1 MLKYQIN
8 RRQVQ
13 SQRQLLDI
21 DRVEM
26 VDFPSETGD
35 KSLMIFYYPTDKD
48 YKFEEGQELE
58 IQVNCET
65 NNNNDLNST
74 TYTYKDTYTLL
85 KVNQEKGLFTCQV
98 DKYYDLQLHSF
109 NRQSVVLTVIEY
121 VQNSTYP
128 IKGNYYSFN
137 GRYYKCIKTSDT
149 PIDKSIEELKDEGYF
164 EDYNVDEERWYLY
177 FDQPH
182 LFNPPIEER
191 EYTEG
196 SKELNYK
203 ITIFIDFSYI
213 GDKGIS
219 VNGLAELKCQ
229 YENPYELSYV
239 FDGSDETINKLRS
252 VVFTNEKQTEDND
265 LIFGDVNGLKVYR
278 ETPYFQKSVNSNF
291 LTNTNNIFIY
301 IEKPLYRISIPLSVN
316 FETNAYQSYILNEQ
330 YVEDERNK
338 SINKITDME
347 KDVYHPVIWDSSK
360 LDKNEDIVG
369 DYVDGINKEVDKIV
383 FNLHFR
389 QHRGD
394 DWLVEPDTYWNGCY
408 VDTNDNKV
416 KFIDEIEDYKKVN
429 YFSYNQIA
437 NQIAIDETEKDIYKD
452 IYRSKQPD
460 LLTYL
465 GFENS
470 DVRYQKNKLSRSFI
484 RIMFYDSMNPG
495 NQNLLYYSTI
505 FVDSGKLFGKYIN
518 HIEDTPYNSVVY
530 ETNEETE
537 IETINAEKSQTGLV
551 GIRVDREPTG
561 DLLKDE
567 DDVAFDNIDQVEELR
582 LSCQFTVQDKFQSKA
597 SSDGFYLYLWKD
609 NESGVI
615 PSDIYMKVEF
625 NHAGFGRT
633 IPFMMPFWDK
643 NKYEKMDDNAKPN
656 KKKGIKTFN
665 EILNDWNS
673 IKNDNGVWQCE
684 IKEEET
690 IKTINTDGQY
700 GARQYLKY
708 SYIHF
713 KYKYDKIHKQHIYYL
728 DDDFYGTDPKKGGV
742 HYKDNVMTIN
752 LYEAKMI

>member
-21 DRVEM
+21 DMVEM

-35 KSLMIFYYPTDKD
+35 KSLMIFYYPTDKE

-74 TYTYKDTYTLL
+74 TYTYKDTYTIL

-98 DKYYDLQLHSF
+98 DKYYDLQLDSF
-109 NRQSVVLTVIEY
+109 NRQSIVFTSIEY
-121 VQNSTYP
+121 VQNETYP
-128 IKGNYYSFN
+128 IKGNYYTAN
-137 GRYYKCIKTSDT
+137 GVYYKCIKTSDI
-149 PIDKSIEELKDEGYF
+149 PIDKPIEELASEGYF
-164 EDYNVDEERWYLY
+164 ENYNPDEERWYLY
-177 FDQPH
+177 FDEPH
-182 LFNPPIEER
+182 LFNPPIEES

-196 SKELNYK
+196 SEELNYK

-213 GDKGIS
+213 GNEGSS
-219 VNGLAELKCQ
+219 VNDSARLECQ

-252 VVFTNEKQTEDND
+252 VVFSNEEQTEDND

-316 FETNAYQSYILNEQ
+316 FETNTYQSDILNEQ

-338 SINKITDME
+338 AINKITDME
-347 KDVYHPVIWDSSK
+347 KDVYHPVIWDSE
-360 LDKNEDIVG
+360 NE
-369 DYVDGINKEVDKIV
+369 DYVDGINKEVEKVV

-408 VDTNDNKV
+408 VNKDNKV
-416 KFIDEIEDYKKVN
+416 KFIDEIEDYKEVN
-429 YFSYNQIA
+429 YFSYNLLYDDSLENEIIK
-437 NQIAIDETEKDIYKD
+437 NIN
-452 IYRSKQPD
+452 RSRQSD
-460 LLTYL
+460 LMTYL

-470 DVRYQKNKLSRSFI
+470 DIRYQKNKLSYSFI

-505 FVDSGKLFGKYIN
+505 FVDAGKLFGKYIKY
-518 HIEDTPYNSVVY
+518 IEDTPYRSVVY
-530 ETNEETE
+530 ETDKATKT
-537 IETINAEKSQTGLV
+537 ETINVDKSKTNLV
-551 GIRVDREPTG
+551 GIKVDREPFT
-561 DLLKDE
+561 DLLKD
-567 DDVAFDNIDQVEELR
+567 DNDNYFTTTEQVEELR
-582 LSCQFTVQDKFQSKA
+582 LSCRFTVQDKYQSNA

-625 NHAGFGRT
+625 NHAGYGRT
-633 IPFMMPFWDK
+633 IPFMMPFWDPNKTTYIDKEGKEQQK
-643 NKYEKMDDNAKPN
+643 NKKM
-656 KKKGIKTFN
+656 GIKTFR
-665 EILNDWNS
+665 EILDDWN
-673 IKNDNGVWQCE
+673 
-684 IKEEET
+684 EEVGS
-690 IKTINTDGQY
+690 DMQY
-700 GARQYLKY
+700 GARHYLKY

-728 DDDFYGTDPKKGGV
+728 NDEFYGTDPKNGGV
-742 HYKDNVMTIN
+742 HYNDNVMTIN

>member
-164 EDYNVDEERWYLY
+164 EDYNADEERWYLY

-316 FETNAYQSYILNEQ
+316 FETNTYQSDILNEQ

-394 DWLVEPDTYWNGCY
+394 DWLVETDTYWNGCY
-408 VDTNDNKV
+408 VNKDNKV

-437 NQIAIDETEKDIYKD
+437 NQIAIDETEKD

-582 LSCQFTVQDKFQSKA
+582 LSCQFTVQDKFQSNA

>member
-21 DRVEM
+21 DMVEM

-98 DKYYDLQLHSF
+98 DKYYDLQLDSF

-149 PIDKSIEELKDEGYF
+149 PIDKSIEELKAEGYF
-164 EDYNVDEERWYLY
+164 EDYNADEERWYLY

-196 SKELNYK
+196 SEELNYK

-213 GDKGIS
+213 GDEGSS
-219 VNGLAELKCQ
+219 VNGLVELECQ

-252 VVFTNEKQTEDND
+252 VVFTNEEQTEDND

-278 ETPYFQKSVNSNF
+278 KTPYFQKSVNSNF

-301 IEKPLYRISIPLSVN
+301 IEKPLYRISIPLSMN
-316 FETNAYQSYILNEQ
+316 FETNTYQSDILNEQ

-338 SINKITDME
+338 AINKITDME

-360 LDKNEDIVG
+360 EDENGYKIG
-369 DYVDGINKEVDKIV
+369 DYVDGINKEVEKIV

-408 VDTNDNKV
+408 VDTTNNKI
-416 KFIDEIEDYKKVN
+416 KFIDEVGELEYKGKYPN

-437 NQIAIDETEKDIYKD
+437 DDDIEKE
-452 IYRSKQPD
+452 IYRSKQSD

-484 RIMFYDSMNPG
+484 RIMFYDSLNLG

-530 ETNEETE
+530 ETDEETE
-537 IETINAEKSQTGLV
+537 TETINAEKSQTELV

-582 LSCQFTVQDKFQSKA
+582 LSCQFTVQDKFQSNA

-615 PSDIYMKVEF
+615 PTDIYMKVEF
-625 NHAGFGRT
+625 NHAGYGRT
-633 IPFMMPFWDK
+633 IPFMMPFWD
-643 NKYEKMDDNAKPN
+643 P
-656 KKKGIKTFN
+656 KKRYDKENDTLPQKQGIKTFR
-665 EILNDWNS
+665 EILDDWNS
-673 IKNDNGVWQCE
+673 TKDENE
-684 IKEEET
+684 IWRNEGN
-690 IKTINTDGQY
+690 ITDGQY
-700 GARQYLKY
+700 GARQYMKY

-728 DDDFYGTDPKKGGV
+728 DDEFYGTNPEDGGV
-742 HYKDNVMTIN
+742 HYQDNVMTIN

>member
-13 SQRQLLDI
+13 SQRQVLDI
-21 DRVEM
+21 DMVEM

-98 DKYYDLQLHSF
+98 DKYYDLQLDSF

-137 GRYYKCIKTSDT
+137 GRYYKCIKTSDI
-149 PIDKSIEELKDEGYF
+149 PIDKSIEELKAEGYF
-164 EDYNVDEERWYLY
+164 EDYNADEERWYLY

-196 SKELNYK
+196 SEELNYK

-213 GDKGIS
+213 GDEGSS
-219 VNGLAELKCQ
+219 VNGLAELECQ

-239 FDGSDETINKLRS
+239 FDGSDKTINKLRS
-252 VVFTNEKQTEDND
+252 VVFTNEEQTEDND

-301 IEKPLYRISIPLSVN
+301 IEKPLYRISIPLSMN
-316 FETNAYQSYILNEQ
+316 FETNTYQSDILNEQ

-338 SINKITDME
+338 AINKITDME

-360 LDKNEDIVG
+360 EDENGYKIG
-369 DYVDGINKEVDKIV
+369 DYVDGINKEVEKIV

-416 KFIDEIEDYKKVN
+416 KFIDEITDYSDVN
-429 YFSYNQIA
+429 YFSYKQIE
-437 NQIAIDETEKDIYKD
+437 NGENEDIR
-452 IYRSKQPD
+452 RSKQSD
-460 LLTYL
+460 LMTYL
-465 GFENS
+465 GFTNS
-470 DVRYQKNKLSRSFI
+470 DIRYQKNKLSRSFI

-505 FVDSGKLFGKYIN
+505 FVDSGKLFGKYIKY
-518 HIEDTPYNSVVY
+518 IEDTPYRSVVY
-530 ETNEETE
+530 ETNEDTET
-537 IETINAEKSQTGLV
+537 ETINAKDSEINLV
-551 GIRVDREPTG
+551 GIKVDREPYG
-561 DLLKDE
+561 DLLRDE
-567 DDVAFDNIDQVEELR
+567 EDNGFTTLDQVEELR
-582 LSCQFTVQDKFQSKA
+582 LSCQFTVRDKFQSNA

-609 NESGVI
+609 NESGVM

-625 NHAGFGRT
+625 NHAGYGRT
-633 IPFMMPFWDK
+633 IPFMMPFWDPV
-643 NKYEKMDDNAKPN
+643 KYKKATATDKPLN
-656 KKKGIKTFN
+656 EKGIKTFK

-673 IKNDNGVWQCE
+673 IKDENE
-684 IKEEET
+684 IWRNEGN
-690 IKTINTDGQY
+690 ITDGQY
-700 GARQYLKY
+700 GARQYMKY

-728 DDDFYGTDPKKGGV
+728 DDEFYGTNPEDGGV
-742 HYKDNVMTIN
+742 HYQDNVMTIN

>member
-21 DRVEM
+21 DMVEM

-98 DKYYDLQLHSF
+98 DKYYDLQLDSF

-149 PIDKSIEELKDEGYF
+149 PIDKSIEELKAEGYF
-164 EDYNVDEERWYLY
+164 EDYNADEERWYLY

-196 SKELNYK
+196 SEELNYK

-213 GDKGIS
+213 GDEGSS
-219 VNGLAELKCQ
+219 VNGLAELECQ

-252 VVFTNEKQTEDND
+252 VVFTNEEQTEDND

-301 IEKPLYRISIPLSVN
+301 IEKPLYRISIPLSIN
-316 FETNAYQSYILNEQ
+316 FETNTYQSDILNEQ

-338 SINKITDME
+338 AINKITDME

-360 LDKNEDIVG
+360 EDENGYKIG
-369 DYVDGINKEVDKIV
+369 DYVDGINKEVEKIV

-416 KFIDEIEDYKKVN
+416 KFIDEITDY
-429 YFSYNQIA
+429 
-437 NQIAIDETEKDIYKD
+437 
-452 IYRSKQPD
+452 
-460 LLTYL
+460 
-465 GFENS
+465 S
-470 DVRYQKNKLSRSFI
+470 DVRI
-484 RIMFYDSMNPG
+484 
-495 NQNLLYYSTI
+495 
-505 FVDSGKLFGKYIN
+505 
-518 HIEDTPYNSVVY
+518 
-530 ETNEETE
+530 
-537 IETINAEKSQTGLV
+537 
-551 GIRVDREPTG
+551 
-561 DLLKDE
+561 
-567 DDVAFDNIDQVEELR
+567 
-582 LSCQFTVQDKFQSKA
+582 
-597 SSDGFYLYLWKD
+597 
-609 NESGVI
+609 
-615 PSDIYMKVEF
+615 
-625 NHAGFGRT
+625 
-633 IPFMMPFWDK
+633 
-643 NKYEKMDDNAKPN
+643 
-656 KKKGIKTFN
+656 
-665 EILNDWNS
+665 
-673 IKNDNGVWQCE
+673 
-684 IKEEET
+684 
-690 IKTINTDGQY
+690 
-700 GARQYLKY
+700 
-708 SYIHF
+708 
-713 KYKYDKIHKQHIYYL
+713 
-728 DDDFYGTDPKKGGV
+728 
-742 HYKDNVMTIN
+742 
-752 LYEAKMI
+752 

>member
-21 DRVEM
+21 DMVEM

-98 DKYYDLQLHSF
+98 DKYYDLQLDSF

-149 PIDKSIEELKDEGYF
+149 PIDKSIEELKAEGYF
-164 EDYNVDEERWYLY
+164 EDYNADEERWYLY

-196 SKELNYK
+196 SEELNYK

-213 GDKGIS
+213 GDEGSS
-219 VNGLAELKCQ
+219 VNGLVELECQ

-252 VVFTNEKQTEDND
+252 VVFTNEEQTEDND

-301 IEKPLYRISIPLSVN
+301 IEKPLYRISIPLSMN
-316 FETNAYQSYILNEQ
+316 FETNTYQSDILNEQ

-338 SINKITDME
+338 AINKITDME

-360 LDKNEDIVG
+360 EDENGYKIG
-369 DYVDGINKEVDKIV
+369 DYVDGINKEVEKIV

-408 VDTNDNKV
+408 VDTTNNKI
-416 KFIDEIEDYKKVN
+416 KFIDEVGELEYEGKYPN

-437 NQIAIDETEKDIYKD
+437 DDDIEKE
-452 IYRSKQPD
+452 IYRSKQSD

-484 RIMFYDSMNPG
+484 RIMFYDSLNLG

-537 IETINAEKSQTGLV
+537 IETINAEKSQTELV

-582 LSCQFTVQDKFQSKA
+582 LSCQFTVQDKFQSNA

-609 NESGVI
+609 NETGVI
-615 PSDIYMKVEF
+615 PTDIYMKVEF
-625 NHAGFGRT
+625 NHAGYGRT
-633 IPFMMPFWDK
+633 IPFMMPFWDPVK
-643 NKYEKMDDNAKPN
+643 FEKANDKPL
-656 KKKGIKTFN
+656 KERGIKTFK

-673 IKNDNGVWQCE
+673 TKDENE
-684 IKEEET
+684 IWRNEGN
-690 IKTINTDGQY
+690 ITDGQY
-700 GARQYLKY
+700 GARQYMKY

-728 DDDFYGTDPKKGGV
+728 DDEFYGTNPEYGGV
-742 HYKDNVMTIN
+742 HYQDNVMTIN

>member
-48 YKFEEGQELE
+48 YKFKEGQELK

-164 EDYNVDEERWYLY
+164 EDYNADEERWYLY

-213 GDKGIS
+213 GDEGSS
-219 VNGLAELKCQ
+219 VNGLAELECQ

-239 FDGSDETINKLRS
+239 FDSSNETINKLRS

-278 ETPYFQKSVNSNF
+278 ETPYFQKSVNPNSNF

-316 FETNAYQSYILNEQ
+316 FETNTYQSDILNEQ

-360 LDKNEDIVG
+360 EDENGYKIG

-416 KFIDEIEDYKKVN
+416 KFIDEITDYSDVN
-429 YFSYNQIA
+429 YFSYKQIKKGE
-437 NQIAIDETEKDIYKD
+437 NEDIR
-452 IYRSKQPD
+452 RSKQSD
-460 LLTYL
+460 LMTYL
-465 GFENS
+465 GFTNS
-470 DVRYQKNKLSRSFI
+470 DIRYQKNKLSRSFI

-582 LSCQFTVQDKFQSKA
+582 LSCQFTVQDKFQSNA

>member
-13 SQRQLLDI
+13 SQRQLLDL
-21 DRVEM
+21 DMVEM
-26 VDFPSETGD
+26 VDFPSGTGD
-35 KSLMIFYYPTDKD
+35 
-48 YKFEEGQELE
+48 
-58 IQVNCET
+58 
-65 NNNNDLNST
+65 NNDLNST
-74 TYTYKDTYTLL
+74 TYTYKDTYTIL

-98 DKYYDLQLHSF
+98 DKYYDLRLDSF

-137 GRYYKCIKTSDT
+137 GRYYKCIKTSDM
-149 PIDKSIEELKDEGYF
+149 PIDKSIEELKAEGYF
-164 EDYNVDEERWYLY
+164 EDYNADEERWYLY

-213 GDKGIS
+213 GDEGSS
-219 VNGLAELKCQ
+219 VNGLAELECQ

-239 FDGSDETINKLRS
+239 FDGSNETINKLRS
-252 VVFTNEKQTEDND
+252 VVFTNEEQTEDND
-265 LIFGDVNGLKVYR
+265 IIFGDVNGLKVYR
-278 ETPYFQKSVNSNF
+278 ETPYFQKSVNYNF

-316 FETNAYQSYILNEQ
+316 FETNTYQSDILNEQ

-338 SINKITDME
+338 SINKIIDME
-347 KDVYHPVIWDSSK
+347 KDVYHPVIWDSE
-360 LDKNEDIVG
+360 NE
-369 DYVDGINKEVDKIV
+369 DYVDGINKEVEKIV

-408 VDTNDNKV
+408 VDTTNNKI
-416 KFIDEIEDYKKVN
+416 KFIDEVGELEYKGKYPN

-437 NQIAIDETEKDIYKD
+437 IDESEKDIYKD
-452 IYRSKQPD
+452 IYRSKQSD

-505 FVDSGKLFGKYIN
+505 FVDSGKLFGKYIKY
-518 HIEDTPYNSVVY
+518 IEDTPYNSVVY

-537 IETINAEKSQTGLV
+537 IETINAEDSQTKLV

-567 DDVAFDNIDQVEELR
+567 DDVAFNNIDQVEELR
-582 LSCQFTVQDKFQSKA
+582 LSCQFTVQDKFQSNA

-609 NESGVI
+609 NETGVM
-615 PSDIYMKVEF
+615 PTDIYMKVEF
-625 NHAGFGRT
+625 NHAGYGRT
-633 IPFMMPFWDK
+633 IPFMMPFWD
-643 NKYEKMDDNAKPN
+643 P
-656 KKKGIKTFN
+656 KKRYDKENDKLPQKRGIKTFR

-713 KYKYDKIHKQHIYYL
+713 KSKYDKIHKQHIYYL
-728 DDDFYGTDPKKGGV
+728 DDEFYGTDPEYGGV
-742 HYKDNVMTIN
+742 HYQDNVMTIN

>member
-35 KSLMIFYYPTDKD
+35 KRLMIFYYPTDKD

-121 VQNSTYP
+121 VQNNTYP

-149 PIDKSIEELKDEGYF
+149 PIDKSIEELKAEGYF
-164 EDYNVDEERWYLY
+164 EDYNADEERWYLY

-196 SKELNYK
+196 SEELNYK

-213 GDKGIS
+213 NDEGSS
-219 VNGLAELKCQ
+219 VNGLAELECQ

-239 FDGSDETINKLRS
+239 FDGSNETINKLRS

-278 ETPYFQKSVNSNF
+278 ETPYFQKSVNPNSNF

-316 FETNAYQSYILNEQ
+316 FETNTYQSDILNEQ

-360 LDKNEDIVG
+360 E
-369 DYVDGINKEVDKIV
+369 DYVVGINKEVDKIV

-416 KFIDEIEDYKKVN
+416 KFIDEITEYDGVN
-429 YFSYNQIA
+429 YFSYIDKQIKKGE
-437 NQIAIDETEKDIYKD
+437 NEDIR
-452 IYRSKQPD
+452 RSKQSD
-460 LLTYL
+460 LMTYL
-465 GFENS
+465 GFTNS
-470 DVRYQKNKLSRSFI
+470 DIRYQKNKLSRSFI

-505 FVDSGKLFGKYIN
+505 FVDSGKLFGKYIKY
-518 HIEDTPYNSVVY
+518 IEDTPYRSVVY
-530 ETNEETE
+530 ETNEDTE
-537 IETINAEKSQTGLV
+537 IETINAKDSEINLV
-551 GIRVDREPTG
+551 GIKVDREPYG
-561 DLLKDE
+561 DLLKD
-567 DDVAFDNIDQVEELR
+567 ATLDQVEELR
-582 LSCQFTVQDKFQSKA
+582 LSCQFTVRDKFQSDA

-609 NESGVI
+609 NESGVM

-625 NHAGFGRT
+625 NHAGYGRT
-633 IPFMMPFWDK
+633 IPFMMPFWDPY
-643 NKYEKMDDNAKPN
+643 KYKYT
-656 KKKGIKTFN
+656 KKTDRPLKEKGIKTFK

-728 DDDFYGTDPKKGGV
+728 DDDFYGTDPENGGV